1 MDQQQQ
7 QQRASVNDVAIDPL
21 MTDKICIRDLTV
33 RNIIGVDAWERSKR
47 QPIIINLTVYTSV
60 SQAGDTDHLV
70 GYQILYSRVLST
82 HLSFEK
88 DNHGAMCLSD
98 SHCEWNGT

>member
-1 MDQQQQ
+1 MAQQPSTQHD
-7 QQRASVNDVAIDPL
+7 AVPDLP

-47 QPIIINLTVYTSV
+47 QPIIINLVVYTSV

-70 GYQILYSRVLST
+70 G
-82 HLSFEK
+82 
-88 DNHGAMCLSD
+88 DA
-98 SHCEWNGT
+98 